1 MRPLPTR
8 HRRIKLQVG
17 SAINVHGAREEVCH
31 FLCQRWVQ
39 QVQQQDHGG
48 DEVVAGREMVGMI
61 HLTPPA
67 QNAHKCQ
74 RGDQYWEKQQA
85 SKFQLED
92 VPRGPCRKEAIY
104 GQERVCNAC
113 CHGLDGEHAT
123 ERFCPGNVHFGC
135 QRGHLQI
142 GQCYFLD
149 TVRHAEC
156 TRAEHCHLD
165 QGQRHCSAKDSSKA
179 QLPRGFGCIA
189 HVARPPRRA
198 PYVPGLALRAQ
209 PTEIGK
215 PKRHIARCCMVVVQ
229 CRVSL
234 GKLSGPHV

>member
-1 MRPLPTR
+1 
-8 HRRIKLQVG
+8 
-17 SAINVHGAREEVCH
+17 
-31 FLCQRWVQ
+31 
-39 QVQQQDHGG
+39 
-48 DEVVAGREMVGMI
+48 MI

-165 QGQRHCSAKDSSKA
+165 QGQRHRSAKDSSKA
-179 QLPRGFGCIA
+179 QLPYGGGNIA
-189 HVARPPRRA
+189 HVARSRMPRTIRA
-198 PYVPGLALRAQ
+198 CTARTAYWNWQIQRLLHVSAWCGPVPGIAQQTRCSLPPCTLQDSTLVKLSSVAPIPKLCLHKPRDGPLHKRPRARR
-209 PTEIGK
+209 TIHRRGSIGGYK
-215 PKRHIARCCMVVVQ
+215 YFD
-229 CRVSL
+229 RVS
-234 GKLSGPHV
+234 K